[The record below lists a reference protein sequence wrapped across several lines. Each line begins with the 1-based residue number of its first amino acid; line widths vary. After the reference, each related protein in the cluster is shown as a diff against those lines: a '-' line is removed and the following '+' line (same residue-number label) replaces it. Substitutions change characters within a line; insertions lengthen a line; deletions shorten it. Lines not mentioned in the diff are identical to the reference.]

1 MLWNSK
7 GVQLI
12 GRSIPQHARWQARTR
27 IRLALPRNAL
37 YARAVLRTLRTA
49 GDRLALVA
57 ALCCGLVACG
67 ERVSQPVPVARATS
81 ADARAWPEGSALFR
95 SDPTWAGADSAYSVE
110 LGARR
115 VLWLFGDTFVD
126 PAADG
131 SRTNGPNFFIR
142 NSIAIQTDPD
152 DEHDASRAAIAF
164 HWGPAREGVPSS
176 FFHDI
181 DGAERW
187 LWPLSGA
194 RLPSGVLL
202 LFRMV
207 LEKVEGGL
215 GFAIRGWD
223 AVAIDDPDAA
233 PDAWQPR
240 VVQALTTEPAVL
252 LGTSVLAHDGF
263 LYAYAT
269 RNDDREHTVHLARWP
284 LSALERVPAG
294 ALQRPE
300 WLTPS
305 GFSQAQAERPVPLS
319 ALATLF
325 ADGQTELSV
334 HYDRER
340 KRFVELQVRGLALA
354 DPSTVLAYRTAPR
367 PEGPWSEL
375 IPLLRPPQAARPD
388 VQHLVAYAGKA
399 HPEQAGPGLVASYV
413 VHSLSTPLPPDAL
426 YFPELVRV
434 QLP

>member
-1 MLWNSK
+1 MVMQK
-7 GVQLI
+7 
-12 GRSIPQHARWQARTR
+12 ARVT
-27 IRLALPRNAL
+27 LAATWLC
-37 YARAVLRTLRTA
+37 
-49 GDRLALVA
+49 A
-57 ALCCGLVACG
+57 AIACG
-67 ERVSQPVPVARATS
+67 EQRPTLAPAVARAPRTS
-81 ADARAWPEGSALFR
+81 ASASVWPDGSALFR

-110 LGARR
+110 LGPRR
-115 VLWLFGDTFVD
+115 VLWLFGDTFID

-131 SRTNGPNFFIR
+131 SRANGPNFFIR
-142 NSIAIQTDPD
+142 NSVAIQSDPSD
-152 DEHDASRAAIAF
+152 AHDASRAAIAF
-164 HWGPAREGVPSS
+164 YWGPARDGAPSS

-215 GFAIRGWD
+215 GFAVRGWD
-223 AVAIDDPDAA
+223 AVAIDDPDAL
-233 PDAWQPR
+233 PSAWQPR
-240 VVQALTTEPAVL
+240 VVQAQSNDPAVL
-252 LGTSVLAHDGF
+252 LGTSVLVHDGH

-269 RNDDREHTVHLARWP
+269 RNDDREHTMYLARWP
-284 LSALERVPAG
+284 LAALARVPAG
-294 ALQRPE
+294 ALQAPE
-300 WLTPS
+300 WFTRA
-305 GFSQAQAERPVPLS
+305 GFRTHDRSDQPVPLS
-319 ALATLF
+319 ALSPLF
-325 ADGQTELSV
+325 MDGQTELSV
-334 HYDRER
+334 HHDRAS
-340 KRFVELQVRGLALA
+340 KRFIELQVRGLSLA

-375 IPLLRPPQAARPD
+375 IPLLRPPQAARDD

-413 VHSLSTPLPPDAL
+413 VHSLAAPLPPDAL